1 MVSTFR
7 FADNVVGV
15 LIKEDLNAEVMDH
28 VHQLILE
35 RVNEHKK
42 INLFVEIEA
51 GLDVSLPALIKDL
64 TFKYKNSKKFY
75 RIAVVT
81 NLNWFQNIM
90 EIKDLVMDT
99 EVKSFKLENRL
110 KAINWIVE

>member
-1 MVSTFR
+1 MVSTFE

-15 LIKEDLNAEVMDH
+15 LIKEDLNAEVMEH

-35 RVNEHKK
+35 RIDDHKK
-42 INLFVEIEA
+42 INLFIEIEA
-51 GLDVSLPALIKDL
+51 GLDVSLPALLKDV
-64 TFKYKNSKKFY
+64 TFKFKNSDKFK

-90 EIKDLVMDT
+90 EIKDLLIDA
-99 EVKSFKLENRL
+99 EVKSFKIENRL
-110 KAINWIVE
+110 NAISWIAE